1 MTLVCPNL
9 CEDGYNFEYSKSEC
23 SKFEGSKFEGSKFE
37 GSKSKC
43 SKKDGVLELK
53 TEALP
58 EPYRGQ
64 AGA

>member
-9 CEDGYNFEYSKSEC
+9 CEDGYNFEYSKSEY
-23 SKFEGSKFEGSKFE
+23 SKFEGSKFE

>member
-9 CEDGYNFEYSKSEC
+9 CEDSYNFEYSKSEY
-23 SKFEGSKFEGSKFE
+23 SKFEGSKFE

>member
-23 SKFEGSKFEGSKFE
+23 SKFEGSKFE

>member
-9 CEDGYNFEYSKSEC
+9 CEDGYNFEYSKSEY
-23 SKFEGSKFEGSKFE
+23 SKSEGSKFE